1 MTRYI
6 RALEAK
12 YQAKVEEA
20 LATIDLYLTKSV
32 GVGEHPDILDILDK
46 YVDMLD
52 ENQSKL
58 DTLRTL
64 FTNNEEEQQG
74 DTKTSTK

>member
-1 MTRYI
+1 
-6 RALEAK
+6 
-12 YQAKVEEA
+12 
-20 LATIDLYLTKSV
+20 
-32 GVGEHPDILDILDK
+32 
-46 YVDMLD
+46 MLD

-64 FTNNEEEQQG
+64 FTNNEEEQS